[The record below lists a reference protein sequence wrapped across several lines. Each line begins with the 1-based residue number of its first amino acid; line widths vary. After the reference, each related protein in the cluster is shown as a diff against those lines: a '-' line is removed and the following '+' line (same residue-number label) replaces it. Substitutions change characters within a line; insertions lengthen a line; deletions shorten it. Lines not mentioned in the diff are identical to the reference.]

1 MRGLFQL
8 AVWHDVPILLHTEFS
23 QPDYLIQLCR
33 EHPGTRILWAYAGAL
48 LKPDQVGKV
57 MSDCPNVWAELS
69 ARDPW
74 RFVNNPD

>member
-1 MRGLFQL
+1 M
-8 AVWHDVPILLHTEFS
+8 WHDVPILLHTEFS